1 LEYAFERKIIKIGI
15 AEGAKTQA
23 TAFEIASS
31 FLADRFIEKDFF
43 GSGAL
48 LQPFN

>member
-23 TAFEIASS
+23 VAFEVALSIFAG
-31 FLADRFIEKDFF
+31 RFIEKGFF

-48 LQPFN
+48 LQPFI